1 MTNKKIC
8 LCGSQIEKII
18 HLLESKNQFVF
29 HRDQE
34 ISLLTQDDE
43 YSTVSRVSI
52 YPPYAVNIDPSGTL
66 AVEVGCEK
74 NSGFNYAT
82 KLKNMFLEAAKQ
94 LKLI

>member
-1 MTNKKIC
+1 MTPKKIC
-8 LCGSQIEKII
+8 LCSSQVEKVIQ
-18 HLLESKNQFVF
+18 LLENKNHFVF

-52 YPPYAVNIDPSGTL
+52 YPPYTVKIDQTGLS
-66 AVEVGCEK
+66 VEVGREN

-82 KLKNMFLEAAKQ
+82 KLKNMFLEAVKQ